1 MFQRYR
7 RDPRKIPIFGL
18 EPSPKTEPMTV
29 AIDFD
34 GVLHGYSQGWQDGR
48 IYDPPVAGSR
58 EALEAMKAQGWK
70 IYIYSTRSNKLYHKE
85 QFKDQ
90 ELAMKIWLEEHKIPY
105 DRIWG
110 FGKPMAEI
118 YIDDRALTFRGNWE
132 ETLREAQ
139 EFSPWNRPPKSQQ

>member
-48 IYDPPVAGSR
+48 IYDPR
-58 EALEAMKAQGWK
+58 WQEAE
-70 IYIYSTRSNKLYHKE
+70 
-85 QFKDQ
+85 
-90 ELAMKIWLEEHKIPY
+90 
-105 DRIWG
+105 
-110 FGKPMAEI
+110 KP
-118 YIDDRALTFRGNWE
+118 W
-132 ETLREAQ
+132 
-139 EFSPWNRPPKSQQ
+139 RP